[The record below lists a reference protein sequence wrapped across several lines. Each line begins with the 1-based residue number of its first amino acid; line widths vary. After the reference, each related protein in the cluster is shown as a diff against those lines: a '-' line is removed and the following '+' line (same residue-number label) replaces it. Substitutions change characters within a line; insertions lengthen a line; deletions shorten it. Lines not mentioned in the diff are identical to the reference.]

1 MVQYYWTPNYPAG
14 TPTFPSGTT
23 FPTGTPQ
30 VQVPMRPPGT
40 TTTAFPAREQSFIEN
55 ILRLNRGKPGTFHF
69 SFEHAVAP
77 GGNTIAIRGVV
88 EAAGRDHV
96 ILRELKTNHRYL
108 FPMIYFDYAEFDEQM
123 NYFDQTP

>member
-1 MVQYYWTPNYPAG
+1 MVQYYWTPNYPTG
-14 TPTFPSGTT
+14 TTPYPGGTT
-23 FPTGTPQ
+23 FPTGTIQ
-30 VQVPMRPPGT
+30 TPPAQPAT
-40 TTTAFPAREQSFIEN
+40 PAQAREQSYIEN

-123 NYFDQTP
+123 NYFNQTP